1 LRPQVVAG
9 DCSGDVLIAEA
20 RLAGEIAGAP
30 GHETSIPGDLVA
42 FSWLDL
48 IVVVAYLVAITA
60 FGAHFSKGQRTLH
73 DYFLGGRRL
82 PWWAIAFSVVSAET
96 SILTIISTPGI
107 AYATD
112 MGFLQLVFGYLVARV
127 VVSFILIPKYF
138 AGELYTAYQL
148 IEKRFGRELKIFT
161 AVLFLAT
168 RALAEGV
175 RVFAISIVIEVIF
188 KTGVFTAILIITG
201 LTLFYTFKGGLTAV
215 IWTDVTQLSIYLT
228 GTVIALFIAV
238 HAIPGG
244 WGEVAR
250 LAAPAGKFTIF
261 DFNFNWHQPY
271 LFWSGLVGGT
281 FLTTASHGTD
291 QLIVQRLLAA
301 RNKRQSQ
308 SALLSSGLVILFQF
322 TLFLL
327 VGVVL
332 FAFYHHFPPAR
343 AFSRPDKVFP
353 TFVVTRLPR
362 GLAGLLTA
370 AIIAA
375 AMANLSAAFNSLA
388 SSSVMDFYKP
398 LFRPDAGQDHYL
410 RVSRG
415 MTLVWGAVLVV
426 IALIAQHAKESVL
439 ELALTIASVP
449 YGSMLGIFLLGV
461 LTKTANPRGTLAGAL
476 LGLATLIG
484 VVIAGRFGL
493 VTIAWTWYVAIG
505 TLVTFAGGWLA
516 SRILRPAATA

>member
-1 LRPQVVAG
+1 
-9 DCSGDVLIAEA
+9 
-20 RLAGEIAGAP
+20 
-30 GHETSIPGDLVA
+30 VA

-48 IVVVAYLVAITA
+48 TVVVVYLVAITA
-60 FGAHFSKGQRTLH
+60 LGAHFGKSQRTLH

-107 AYATD
+107 AYASD
-112 MGFLQLVFGYLVARV
+112 MGFLQLVLGYMVARV
-127 VVSFILIPKYF
+127 VVSFVLIPKYF

-148 IEKRFGRELKIFT
+148 IERRFGKPLKIFT
-161 AVLFLAT
+161 AALFLCT

-188 KTGVFTAILIITG
+188 KTGVLPAILIIAG
-201 LTLFYTFKGGLTAV
+201 LTLFYTFRGGLTAV
-215 IWTDVTQLSIYLT
+215 IWTDVTQLTIYLS
-228 GTVIALFIAV
+228 GTVLALFLAV

-244 WGEVAR
+244 WSEVTN
-250 LAAPAGKFTIF
+250 LAASAGNKFTVF
-261 DFNFNWHQPY
+261 DFHFNWHQPY

-301 RNKRQSQ
+301 KSKGQSQ
-308 SALLSSGLVILFQF
+308 GALLFSGLVILFQF
-322 TLFLL
+322 SLFL
-327 VGVVL
+327 VMGVVL
-332 FAFYHHFPPAR
+332 FAFYHHFPPTQP
-343 AFSRPDKVFP
+343 FSRPDKIFP
-353 TFVVTRLPR
+353 TFVITQLPM

-388 SSSVMDFYKP
+388 SSTVVDFYKP
-398 LFRPDAGQDHYL
+398 FVRPDADQPHYL
-410 RVSRG
+410 RMSRI
-415 MTLVWGAVLVV
+415 MTLVWGGVLVI
-426 IALIAQHAKESVL
+426 IAFIAQQAKQSVL

-461 LTKTANPRGTLAGAL
+461 LTKTANWRGTLTGAI
-476 LGLATLIG
+476 LGLATLITI
-484 VVIAGRFGL
+484 VICGRLGL

-505 TLVTFAGGWLA
+505 TTVTFAGGWLA
-516 SRILRPAATA
+516 SHFLQDATEN